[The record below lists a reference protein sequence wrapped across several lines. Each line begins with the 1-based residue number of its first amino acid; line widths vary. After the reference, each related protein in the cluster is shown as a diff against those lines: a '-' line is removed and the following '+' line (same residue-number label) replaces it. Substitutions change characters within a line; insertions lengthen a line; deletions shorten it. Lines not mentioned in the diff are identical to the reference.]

1 MRLSIELRR
10 LGAVRRTRGSGT
22 VPDPLL
28 LTSGRWM
35 GPNFSGPADFALDA
49 MFTE

>member
-10 LGAVRRTRGSGT
+10 LGAVRRIRGSGT

-28 LTSGRWM
+28 LTSERWM
-35 GPNFSGPADFALDA
+35 RPNFPGAAHFALDA